1 MPDRN
6 QVIKLLT
13 KAREAVADRIAEMVN
28 DADDFVEDFTQP
40 FSAFDELLEL
50 GERLTKLTYM
60 ISHMPANSR
69 PVDAVFDGESDPW
82 SQEIVGIYAPPAVQP
97 GSWDRFVNE
106 CDNRSLLGA
115 TGELVSLL
123 RIDHIMAQRC
133 VAHFAAKLV
142 ADRNDTVG
150 KLNSL
155 TAQLRINTSGTLN
168 LLRELFNIQ
177 GQMAINVYNRL
188 RGV

>member
-6 QVIKLLT
+6 QAIQLLT
-13 KAREAVADRIAEMVN
+13 AAREAVADRIADIVTE
-28 DADDFVEDFTQP
+28 ADDFVSDFTQP
-40 FSAFDELLEL
+40 FSSHADELLEL
-50 GERLTKLTYM
+50 GERLTKLSYM
-60 ISHMPANSR
+60 ISHMPSNAR
-69 PVDAVFDGESDPW
+69 PNDAYFAEVEPYNVSMAMTY
-82 SQEIVGIYAPPAVQP
+82 EPAQQP
-97 GSWDRFVNE
+97 ASWDRFVEE
-106 CDNRSLLGA
+106 CDSRSLANA
-115 TGELVSLL
+115 TRELVALL

-142 ADRNDTVG
+142 ADRDETVG

-168 LLRELFNIQ
+168 LLRELFNLH